1 MFAPGYNRR
10 FQSTLPRGERQ
21 YQDPV
26 LQFFRNFNPRS
37 REGSDPVG
45 KLVHPTLNTFQ
56 STLPRGERPD
66 PARSLGLW
74 RRFQSTLP
82 RGERRS
88 HDAAVSS
95 DFFYF
100 NPRSREGSDDDKG
113 TQSGDGKISIHAPAR
128 GATIKPISSISSLSI
143 SIHAPARGATIS
155 RPGIL
160 RSQHISIHAPARG
173 ATKIPGHKDGC
184 PVFQSTLPRG
194 ERQDKN
200 PVDTLKILISI
211 HAPARGATSRQGPHR
226 RLICISIHAPA
237 RGATLLPE
245 HSSAVSGTFQS
256 TLPRGERHKSR
267 LRY

>member
-1 MFAPGYNRR
+1 MFAPGYN
-10 FQSTLPRGERQ
+10 
-21 YQDPV
+21 
-26 LQFFRNFNPRS
+26 
-37 REGSDPVG
+37 
-45 KLVHPTLNTFQ
+45 
-56 STLPRGERPD
+56 
-66 PARSLGLW
+66 

-237 RGATLLPE
+237 RGAT
-245 HSSAVSGTFQS
+245 
-256 TLPRGERHKSR
+256 PRRFCR
-267 LRY
+267 M

>member
-1 MFAPGYNRR
+1 MSLNLNDSKAISIHAPARGATDFPRHSCRR
-10 FQSTLPRGERQ
+10 SHAISIHAPARGATKRR
-21 YQDPV
+21 PV
-26 LQFFRNFNPRS
+26 KFTFPDDFNPRS
-37 REGSDPVG
+37 REGSD
-45 KLVHPTLNTFQ
+45 Q
-56 STLPRGERPD
+56 IQREAWDYGED
-66 PARSLGLW
+66 
-74 RRFQSTLP
+74 
-82 RGERRS
+82 
-88 HDAAVSS
+88 
-95 DFFYF
+95 F
-100 NPRSREGSDDDKG
+100 NPRSREGSDVL
-113 TQSGDGKISIHAPAR
+113 TMQQFPAIFSISIHAPAR